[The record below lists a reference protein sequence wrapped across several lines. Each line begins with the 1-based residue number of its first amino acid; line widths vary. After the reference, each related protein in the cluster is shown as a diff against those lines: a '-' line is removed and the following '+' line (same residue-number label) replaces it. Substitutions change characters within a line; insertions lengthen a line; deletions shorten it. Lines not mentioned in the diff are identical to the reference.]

1 MQVKKSTKSAKP
13 HKQTKGVFRLA
24 DFLITIFFLLLAS
37 AGIALFRQ
45 DLLQTFS
52 LQNREPAGIVII
64 KKNVVQRRLGDR
76 VLWERL
82 SNESPVYPGDLI
94 RVAEISFA
102 ALDIESNGIEL
113 DENTLIRISRSP
125 DGEGFHI
132 ELSSGNI
139 SISSSS
145 GGTSKNV
152 SLELNGRVIQ
162 PGLGTVLSAS
172 AGEKGMSVQV
182 SSGTARITESRN
194 NRGVSSSLEVSSREV
209 SSGEKIA
216 IDLNGKELIEKTAVV
231 TRPNPNTWYLKSTR
245 EPVPVDFEWNRINL
259 SPGEKLRLEI
269 AMDRNFNQIF
279 RAIDDLD
286 RQAHV
291 YVETGVWYWRL
302 SSGNSVLSDGRI
314 TVADGMGPQLLSP
327 ALNSQF
333 ISRDEPSVFN
343 FQWAQAED
351 AVSYILEVSKSPDFS
366 SLQIRA
372 QAASVN
378 YSDSS
383 LGPGTW
389 YWRVMPVFPAVFGGN
404 PSFSQPAFFRI
415 EQSSAV
421 QAAPEQNSLEEW
433 LAAVTPSK
441 ENLPA
446 DLPPELIPVELKPE
460 PRLETR
466 TEPKSEP
473 KPESKPE
480 SKPEPKP
487 EPERVRPVLRLLL
500 PEQMAR
506 LNGLTA
512 LRQQTI
518 FTWECSGN
526 VVRSRFVLSRNP
538 NPLQGRA
545 EVEIQNPQRTIRL
558 PNLGE
563 GVWYWDV
570 EARTA
575 DGFTVS
581 APAPRQFQ
589 VLPIPLLPPPENVT
603 PSARQRYG
611 LEELRSM
618 KNIVFEWKTVQGANA
633 YIFTLYQQTENGRRQ
648 IVSTDPVNRTSYEL
662 DDLKVLDN
670 GTFIWQVEA
679 VNQRNGVNEQRGRA
693 GEYTFVLDFPPPIPV
708 QIEDTGILY
717 GN

>member
-1 MQVKKSTKSAKP
+1 MQMKKSTKSAKP
-13 HKQTKGVFRLA
+13 HKPHKPKSNFRLA

-52 LQNREPAGIVII
+52 IQNREPAGIVIV

-82 SNESPVYPGDLI
+82 SNDSPVYPGDLI

-102 ALDIESNGIEL
+102 ALDIESNDIEL

-139 SISSSS
+139 SVSS
-145 GGTSKNV
+145 GDTGKNV
-152 SLELNGRVIQ
+152 SLGLNGRVIQ
-162 PGLGTVLSAS
+162 TGLGTVLSAS
-172 AGEKGMSVQV
+172 AGEKGTSVQV
-182 SSGTARITESRN
+182 NSGTVRITENRN
-194 NRGVSSSLEVSSREV
+194 NRGVSSREIFSREV
-209 SSGEKIA
+209 SSGERITM
-216 IDLNGKELIEKTAVV
+216 DLDGNELNEKAAVV
-231 TRPNPNTWYLKSTR
+231 TRPIPNARYLKSAGGS
-245 EPVPVDFEWNRINL
+245 VPIDFEWNRINL
-259 SPGEKLRLEI
+259 RPEETLRLEI
-269 AMDRNFNQIF
+269 SADRNFNQIF
-279 RAIDDLD
+279 RGIDNLD
-286 RQAHV
+286 RQAKV
-291 YVETGVWYWRL
+291 PLETGLWYWRL
-302 SSGNSVLSDGRI
+302 SFEKTVLSDGRI
-314 TVADGMGPQLLSP
+314 TIADGSGPRLIRP
-327 ALNSQF
+327 ELNSLF
-333 ISRDEPSVFN
+333 RYNDELPLLN

-351 AVSYILEVSKSPDFS
+351 AVSYVLEVSKSPDFS
-366 SLQIRA
+366 YLQTSA
-372 QAASVN
+372 QIASVN
-378 YSDSS
+378 YSDSG

-389 YWRVMPVFPAVFGGN
+389 YWRVKPVFPSVFSGS
-404 PSFSQPAFFRI
+404 PSFSQPSFFRI

-421 QAAPEQNSLEEW
+421 QAAPEQSSLEEW

-446 DLPPELIPVELKPE
+446 DLPPELVPSELRPE
-460 PRLETR
+460 PKLETR
-466 TEPKSEP
+466 VE
-473 KPESKPE
+473 
-480 SKPEPKP
+480 PEPV
-487 EPERVRPVLRLLL
+487 RVRPELRLLL
-500 PEQMAR
+500 PEQRAR

-518 FTWECSGN
+518 FTWECSGS

-545 EVEIQNPQRTIRL
+545 AVEIQNPPRTIRL
-558 PNLGE
+558 DIPDE

-589 VLPIPLLPPPENVT
+589 VLPIPPLPPPENVT
-603 PSARQRYG
+603 PRARQRYG

-618 KNIVFEWKTVQGANA
+618 KNIVFEWRAVQGANA
-633 YIFTLYQQTENGRRQ
+633 YIFTLYQQTENGRRR
-648 IVSTDPVNRTSYEL
+648 ITGTDPVNRTSYVL

-679 VNQRNGVNEQRGRA
+679 VNMRNRIIEQRGKA

-708 QIEDTGILY
+708 QINDTGILY

>member
-1 MQVKKSTKSAKP
+1 MQMKKSTKSAKP

-24 DFLITIFFLLLAS
+24 DFLITIFFLSLAS

-102 ALDIESNGIEL
+102 SLDIESNDIEL

-139 SISSSS
+139 SFSSV
-145 GGTSKNV
+145 GAGKNV
-152 SLELNGRVIQ
+152 SLELNGQVIQ
-162 PGLGTVLSAS
+162 TGFGTVMSAS

-182 SSGTARITESRN
+182 SSGTARITENRN
-194 NRGVSSSLEVSSREV
+194 NRGLPSREV
-209 SSGEKIA
+209 SSGERIA
-216 IDLNGKELIEKTAVV
+216 IDLNGKELNEKATVV

-269 AMDRNFNQIF
+269 AADRNFNNIY
-279 RAIDDLD
+279 REIDGLD

-291 YVETGVWYWRL
+291 SLETGSWYWRL
-302 SSGNSVLSDGRI
+302 SFGKTVLSDGRI
-314 TVADGMGPQLLSP
+314 TVADGAVPQLTSP
-327 ALNSQF
+327 ALNSLF
-333 ISRDEPSVFN
+333 RYSDEPPVFT
-343 FQWAQAED
+343 FQWAKAED

-372 QAASVN
+372 QIASVN

-383 LGPGTW
+383 LGAGTW
-389 YWRVMPVFPAVFGGN
+389 YWRVKPVFPAVFSGS

-415 EQSSAV
+415 EQTSAG

-433 LAAVTPSK
+433 LAAVVPSNK
-441 ENLPA
+441 NLPP
-446 DLPPELIPVELKPE
+446 DLPPELVPVELIPE
-460 PRLETR
+460 PKLETR
-466 TEPKSEP
+466 IEP
-473 KPESKPE
+473 
-480 SKPEPKP
+480 KPEPKP
-487 EPERVRPVLRLLL
+487 QPRPERVRPELRLLL
-500 PEQMAR
+500 PEQRAR

-518 FTWECSGN
+518 FTWECSGS

-545 EVEIQNPQRTIRL
+545 AVEIQNPPRTIRL
-558 PNLGE
+558 DNLDE
-563 GVWYWDV
+563 GVWYWDI

-589 VLPIPLLPPPENVT
+589 VLPIPLLPPPENVS
-603 PSARQRYG
+603 PRARQRYG

-648 IVSTDPVNRTSYEL
+648 ITGTDPINSTSYVL

-679 VNQRNGVNEQRGRA
+679 VNRRNGVNEQRGRA
-693 GEYTFVLDFPPPIPV
+693 GEYSFILDFPPPVPV